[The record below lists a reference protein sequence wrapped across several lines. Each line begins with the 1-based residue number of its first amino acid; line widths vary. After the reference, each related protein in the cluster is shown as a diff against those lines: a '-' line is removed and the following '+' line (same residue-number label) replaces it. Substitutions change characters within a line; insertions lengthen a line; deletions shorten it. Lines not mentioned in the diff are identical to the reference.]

1 MSPVGVTGLA
11 DLVLQ
16 EPTLARAVAD
26 ARAGVSP
33 TLDLTGSNALRP
45 FVVKGLADAG
55 RTVLAVAA
63 TAREAELL
71 VTALEGVLDPSL
83 VAYFPS
89 WETLPHER
97 LSPRSDTVGRRLAVL
112 RRLRHPGPDPVTGPL
127 RVVVAPVRS
136 VLQPQVRGLADLE
149 PVELAVGAEAE
160 LEDVARRLAAA
171 AYTRVD
177 LVEKRGEFAVRGGI
191 VDVFPPTEEH
201 PLRVEFWG
209 DEVEEI
215 RSFAVAD
222 QRTLAAADRLWAPPC
237 RELLLTDEVRARAR
251 ELGQRHPELAEI
263 TEKLAD
269 GHAVEGMESLAPVLT
284 DDMELL
290 VDLLPEQ
297 THVLVLDPE
306 RARSRAHDLV
316 ATSQEFLEASW
327 AAAAGG
333 GRAPID
339 LGAASYHSLADV
351 RSRCLRQGK
360 AWWSMSPFGLD
371 PEAAGLEGLDRAAGQ
386 VRDML
391 GEPVDSGVDAEAGA
405 VESWTLPARPVETY
419 RGDVPRAVEDIR
431 SWLRNDSRVVLLHEG
446 HGPAQRMVEVLR
458 EHDVP
463 VRWSESIDSEP
474 ERGLVHVSTATLEHG
489 FVDEALCLAVVTGDD
504 LTGQRASTKDMRSM
518 PTRRKRQIDP
528 LELKPGDY
536 VVHEQHGV
544 GRYVEMRQREV
555 QGATREYLVLEYGA
569 SKRGGPPDRLYVP
582 TDALDQVTRYVG
594 GEQPTL
600 DRLGGADWAR
610 RKGRARKAVRQIAA
624 ELIKL
629 YAARRAT
636 RGHAFGPDT
645 PWQRELEDAFP
656 FQETPDQLTTVEEVK
671 HDMEQQVPMDRL
683 ICGDVGYGKTEIAVR
698 AAFKAVQDGKQVV
711 VLVPTTLL
719 VQQHFSTFSERMAGF
734 PVVVKG
740 LSRFQ
745 TEKEAAQ
752 VVEELADGRV
762 DIVIGTHRLL
772 NPDVRVKNLGLI
784 IVDEEQRF
792 GVEHKEQMKRLRT
805 SVDVLSMSATPIPR
819 TLEMA
824 ITGIR
829 EMSTITTPPEERHP
843 VLTYVG
849 AYEDRQVIAAIR
861 RELLREGQ
869 VFYIH
874 NRVQS
879 IEKAAARIKQLVP
892 EARVA
897 TAHGQMGEH
906 ALEQVMLDFWE
917 KRFDVLVCTTIVESG
932 LDVSNANTMVIE
944 RADTLGLSQLHQL
957 RGRVG
962 RSRERAY
969 AYFLYPPDKPLTETA
984 HERLATLAQHSDLGG
999 GMAIAMKDLE
1009 IRGAGN
1015 LLGGEQ
1021 SGHIADV
1028 GFDLYV
1034 RLVGEAVAEFRGD
1047 GAGEQPEMKIELP
1060 VDAHLPHDYVPSE
1073 RLRLEMYKRLAEVRG
1088 DEDVALIREEL
1099 LDRYGEPPAPV
1110 QSLLQV
1116 ARFRGRARQAGLTDV
1131 TLQGKYVRFAPV
1143 DLPESAALRL
1153 NRLYPRSILKPG
1165 VRTMLVPRP
1174 STAAVGGRP
1183 LRDEELL
1190 SWAREVVDTV
1200 VDRSPDGAKGREVPT
1215 AAHA

>member
-1 MSPVGVTGLA
+1 
-11 DLVLQ
+11 
-16 EPTLARAVAD
+16 
-26 ARAGVSP
+26 
-33 TLDLTGSNALRP
+33 
-45 FVVKGLADAG
+45 
-55 RTVLAVAA
+55 
-63 TAREAELL
+63 
-71 VTALEGVLDPSL
+71 
-83 VAYFPS
+83 VAYYPA

-112 RRLRHPGPDPVTGPL
+112 RRLRHPGEDVSNGPL

-136 VLQPQVRGLADLE
+136 LLQPQVRGLADLE
-149 PVELAVGAEAE
+149 PVELTVGAEVE
-160 LEDVARRLAAA
+160 LDDVVRRLGGA
-171 AYTRVD
+171 AYSRVD

-215 RSFAVAD
+215 RAFAVAD
-222 QRTLAAADRLWAPPC
+222 QRALEKVERLWAPPC
-237 RELLLTDEVRARAR
+237 RELLLTDEVRRRAW
-251 ELGQRHPELAEI
+251 ELGEAHPALVELTDKIAAGI
-263 TEKLAD
+263 
-269 GHAVEGMESLAPVLT
+269 AVEGMESLAPALV
-284 DDMELL
+284 DEMELL
-290 VDLLPEQ
+290 VDLLPAD

-306 RARSRAHDLV
+306 RARARAHDLV
-316 ATSQEFLEASW
+316 ATSDEFLGASW

-333 GRAPID
+333 GTAPID
-339 LGAASYHSLADV
+339 LGAASYRSLTDVRVHTLARDLPWWTLSPFGIDDDEGPSEPLRDELGEIVSVDVDVLVGAVPTRSLSARPAEAYRGDMERAVADV
-351 RSRCLRQGK
+351 RGWL
-360 AWWSMSPFGLD
+360 
-371 PEAAGLEGLDRAAGQ
+371 
-386 VRDML
+386 
-391 GEPVDSGVDAEAGA
+391 AEDYRVA
-405 VESWTLPARPVETY
+405 VVHP
-419 RGDVPRAVEDIR
+419 
-431 SWLRNDSRVVLLHEG
+431 G
-446 HGPAQRMVEVLR
+446 HGPAQRMVELFG
-458 EHDVP
+458 EHDVAA
-463 VRWSESIDSEP
+463 R
-474 ERGLVHVSTATLEHG
+474 LVDDWDVWTRDVATVACGSLTSG
-489 FVDEALCLAVVTGDD
+489 FVDPVNKLALLTGDD
-504 LTGQRASTKDMRSM
+504 LSGQKASTRDMRRM
-518 PTRRKRQIDP
+518 PARRKRQIDP
-528 LELKPGDY
+528 LELTAGDY

-544 GRYVEMRQREV
+544 GRFVEMKQREV
-555 QGATREYLVLEYGA
+555 HGATREYLVLEYGA
-569 SKRGGPPDRLYVP
+569 SKRGGPPDRLFVP
-582 TDALDQVTRYVG
+582 ADALDQVTRYVG
-594 GEQPTL
+594 GEQPSL
-600 DRLGGADWAR
+600 DRLGGSDWAK
-610 RKGRARKAVRQIAA
+610 RKGRARKAVREIAA

-629 YAARRAT
+629 YAARQAT
-636 RGHAFGPDT
+636 KGFAFGPDT

-656 FQETPDQLTTVEEVK
+656 FQETPDQLSTVDEVK
-671 HDMEQQVPMDRL
+671 GDMRRVVPMDRL
-683 ICGDVGYGKTEIAVR
+683 VCGDVGYGKTEIAVR
-698 AAFKAVQDGKQVV
+698 AAFKAVQEGKQVV

-719 VQQHFSTFSERMAGF
+719 VQQHLSTFEERMGQF
-734 PVVVKG
+734 PVTLKA

-745 TEKEAAQ
+745 TDKEARD
-752 VVEELADGRV
+752 VVDGLREGSV

-772 NPDVRVKNLGLI
+772 NPDIRVKDLGLI

-849 AYEDRQVIAAIR
+849 GYEDRTVVAAVR

-879 IEKAAARIKQLVP
+879 IEKAAAKIRELVP

-897 TAHGQMGEH
+897 VAHGQMGEH
-906 ALEQVMLDFWE
+906 QLEQVMLDFWE

-932 LDVSNANTMVIE
+932 LDVSNANTMIIE

-969 AYFLYPPDKPLTETA
+969 AYFLYPQEKPLTETA

-1034 RLVGEAVAEFRGD
+1034 RLVGEAVHEFK
-1047 GAGEQPEMKIELP
+1047 GEGEPDLGEVRIELP
-1060 VDAHLPHDYVPSE
+1060 VDAHLPHEYIASE
-1073 RLRLEMYKRLAEVRG
+1073 RLRLEMYKRLAEVRA
-1088 DEDVALIREEL
+1088 DEDVDLLREEMV
-1099 LDRYGEPPAPV
+1099 DRYGEPPIEV
-1110 QSLLQV
+1110 QSLLFV
-1116 ARFRGRARQAGLTDV
+1116 ALFRARARRAGIKEV
-1131 TLQGKYVRFAPV
+1131 TIAGRNVRFAPV
-1143 DLPESAALRL
+1143 VLPDSRVVRL
-1153 NRLYPRSILKPG
+1153 QRMYPKSIVKPQ
-1165 VRTMLVPRP
+1165 VETLLVPRP
-1174 STAAVGGRP
+1174 TSAVVGQPIPQPITGMA
-1183 LRDEELL
+1183 LL
-1190 SWAREVVDTV
+1190 EWARGVIDAVID
-1200 VDRSPDGAKGREVPT
+1200 PPVPNKES
-1215 AAHA
+1215 

>member
-1 MSPVGVTGLA
+1 VGVSGLA
-11 DLVLQ
+11 DLVLTD
-16 EPTLARAVAD
+16 PTLAAAVQD
-26 ARAGVSP
+26 ARDGAVP
-33 TLDLTGSNALRP
+33 ALDLTAPNALRP
-45 FVVKGLADAG
+45 FVVKALLEAD

-63 TAREAELL
+63 TAREAEDL
-71 VTALEGVLDPSL
+71 VTALEGLMDPAL
-83 VAYFPS
+83 VAYYPA

-112 RRLRHPGPDPVTGPL
+112 RRLRHPGTDPSNGPL

-136 VLQPQVRGLADLE
+136 VLQPQVRGLADLV
-149 PVELAVGAEAE
+149 PVELSVGDQAD
-160 LEDVARRLAAA
+160 LEDVVRRLAGA
-171 AYTRVD
+171 AYSRVD

-222 QRTLAAADRLWAPPC
+222 QRTLAPATRLWAPPC
-237 RELLLTDEVRARAR
+237 RELLLTDEVRMRAKA
-251 ELGQRHPELAEI
+251 LGEEHPELAEI
-263 TEKLAD
+263 FEKLAD

-284 DDMELL
+284 DEMEML
-290 VDLLPEQ
+290 VDLLPDR

-316 ATSQEFLEASW
+316 ATSEEFLEASW

-333 GRAPID
+333 GQAPID
-339 LGAASYHSLADV
+339 LGAASYRSLADV
-351 RSRCLRQGK
+351 RALSLAQGK
-360 AWWSMSPFGLD
+360 AWWSLSPFGLD
-371 PEAAGLEGLDRAAGQ
+371 PRADDL
-386 VRDML
+386 VRTPLRDSL
-391 GEPVDSGVDAEAGA
+391 GEIVSSGVDVEAGA
-405 VESWTLPARPVETY
+405 VESRALAVRPVEEY
-419 RGDVPRAVEDIR
+419 RGDLERAVADIAA
-431 SWLRNDSRVVLLHEG
+431 WVRNGSRVVLLHEG
-446 HGPAQRMVEVLR
+446 HGPAQRMVEVLK

-463 VRWSESIDSEP
+463 VRWAESLD
-474 ERGLVHVSTATLEHG
+474 RGDEVPTDVAVVTTATLEHG
-489 FVDEALCLAVVTGDD
+489 FVSEQLCLAVLTGDD
-504 LTGQRASTKDMRSM
+504 LTGQHSSTKDMRSM

-544 GRYVEMRQREV
+544 GRYIEMKQREV
-555 QGATREYLVLEYGA
+555 QGATREYLVLEYGS
-569 SKRGGPPDRLYVP
+569 SKRNQPADRLYVP

-594 GEQPTL
+594 GEQPAL
-600 DRLGGADWAR
+600 DRLGGADWAK

-629 YAARRAT
+629 YAARQAT

-656 FQETPDQLTTVEEVK
+656 HQETPDQLSTVDEVK
-671 HDMEQQVPMDRL
+671 HDMELQMPMDRL
-683 ICGDVGYGKTEIAVR
+683 VCGDVGYGKTEIAVR
-698 AAFKAVQDGKQVV
+698 AAFKAVQDGKQVA

-734 PVVVKG
+734 PVILKG

-745 TEKEAAQ
+745 TDREAAE
-752 VVEELADGRV
+752 VIEGLAEGTV

-772 NPDVRVKNLGLI
+772 NPDIKVKNLGLI

-849 AYEDRQVIAAIR
+849 AYEDRQVVAALR

-869 VFYIH
+869 VFFIH

-879 IEKAAARIKQLVP
+879 IDKAAARIRALVP

-897 TAHGQMGEH
+897 VAHGQMGEH
-906 ALEQVMLDFWE
+906 QLEQVMLAFWE

-962 RSRERAY
+962 RGRERAY
-969 AYFLYPPDKPLTETA
+969 AYFLYPPDKPMTETA

-1047 GAGEQPEMKIELP
+1047 SAGSQPEAEMKIELP
-1060 VDAHLPHDYVPSE
+1060 IDAHLPHDYVQSE
-1073 RLRLEMYKRLAEVRG
+1073 RLRLEMYKRLAEVRV
-1088 DEDVALIREEL
+1088 EDDVELIRDEL
-1099 LDRYGEPPAPV
+1099 VDRYGQPPDPV
-1110 QSLLQV
+1110 LRLLEV
-1116 ARFRGRARQAGLTDV
+1116 ARFRARARQAGLTDV
-1131 TLQGKYVRFAPV
+1131 TAQGKFVRFAPV
-1143 DLPESAALRL
+1143 ELPESATMRL
-1153 NRLYPRSILKPG
+1153 NRLHPKSIVKPG
-1165 VRTMLVPRP
+1165 LRTMLVPRP
-1174 STAAVGGRP
+1174 STAVIGGHP
-1183 LRDEELL
+1183 IRDEELL
-1190 SWAREVVDTV
+1190 TWAREVIDTV
-1200 VDRSPDGAKGREVPT
+1200 VDRAPT
-1215 AAHA
+1215 PVASGSHG

>member
-1 MSPVGVTGLA
+1 MSLTPLA
-11 DLVLQ
+11 DAVLADA
-16 EPTLARAVAD
+16 TLAEAMAD
-26 ARAGVSP
+26 AKAGLVRA
-33 TLDLTGSNALRP
+33 LDLTGPEALRP
-45 FVVKGLADAG
+45 FVVAGLVQTG
-55 RTVLAVAA
+55 RTVLAV
-63 TAREAELL
+63 TPTSREAE
-71 VTALEGVLDPSL
+71 DL
-83 VAYFPS
+83 VAQLADLVDPARVGYYPS

-112 RRLRHPGPDPVTGPL
+112 RRICHPGTDETNGPL
-127 RVVVAPVRS
+127 SVIVAPVRS
-136 VLQPQVRGLADLE
+136 VLQPQVKGLGDLE
-149 PVELAVGAEAE
+149 PVELTPGVEAP
-160 LEDVARRLAAA
+160 LDDVVRRLADA

-215 RSFAVAD
+215 RAFAVAD
-222 QRTLAAADRLWAPPC
+222 QRALEKVERLWAPPC
-237 RELLLTDEVRARAR
+237 RELLLTDEVRRRAW
-251 ELGQRHPELAEI
+251 ELGEAHPALVELTDKIAAGI
-263 TEKLAD
+263 
-269 GHAVEGMESLAPVLT
+269 AVEGMESLAPALV
-284 DDMELL
+284 DEMELL
-290 VDLLPEQ
+290 VDLLPAD

-306 RARSRAHDLV
+306 RARARAHDLV
-316 ATSQEFLEASW
+316 ATSDEFLGASW

-333 GRAPID
+333 GTAPID
-339 LGAASYHSLADV
+339 LGAASYQSLTDVRVHSLARD
-351 RSRCLRQGK
+351 LP
-360 AWWSMSPFGLD
+360 WWTLSPFGIDDDEVVASEPL
-371 PEAAGLEGLDRAAGQ
+371 
-386 VRDML
+386 RDEL
-391 GEPVDSGVDAEAGA
+391 GEIVSVDVDVLVGA
-405 VESWTLPARPVETY
+405 VPTRSLSAKPADAY
-419 RGDVPRAVEDIR
+419 RGDMERAVADVR
-431 SWLRNDSRVVLLHEG
+431 GWLADDYRVAVVHPG
-446 HGPAQRMVEVLR
+446 HGPAQRMVELFG
-458 EHDVP
+458 EHDVAA
-463 VRWSESIDSEP
+463 R
-474 ERGLVHVSTATLEHG
+474 LVDDWDVWTRDVATVACGTLTSG
-489 FVDEALCLAVVTGDD
+489 FVDPVNKLALLTGDD
-504 LTGQRASTKDMRSM
+504 LSGQKASTRDMRKM
-518 PTRRKRQIDP
+518 PARRKRQIDP
-528 LELKPGDY
+528 LELTAGDY

-544 GRYVEMRQREV
+544 GRFVEMKQREV
-555 QGATREYLVLEYGA
+555 HGATREYLVLEYGA

-582 TDALDQVTRYVG
+582 ADALDQVTRYVG
-594 GEQPTL
+594 GEQPSL
-600 DRLGGADWAR
+600 DRLGGSDWAK
-610 RKGRARKAVRQIAA
+610 RKGRARKAVREIAA

-629 YAARRAT
+629 YAARQAT
-636 RGHAFGPDT
+636 KGFAFGPDT

-656 FQETPDQLTTVEEVK
+656 FQETPDQLSTVDEVK
-671 HDMEQQVPMDRL
+671 GDMRRVVPMDRL
-683 ICGDVGYGKTEIAVR
+683 VCGDVGYGKTEIAVR

-719 VQQHFSTFSERMAGF
+719 VQQHLSTFEERMGQF
-734 PVVVKG
+734 PVTLKA

-745 TEKEAAQ
+745 TDKEARD
-752 VVEELADGRV
+752 VIDGLREGSV

-772 NPDVRVKNLGLI
+772 NPDIRVKDLGLI

-849 AYEDRQVIAAIR
+849 GYEDRTVVAAVR

-879 IEKAAARIKQLVP
+879 IEKAAAKIRELVP

-897 TAHGQMGEH
+897 VAHGQMGEH
-906 ALEQVMLDFWE
+906 QLEQVMLDFWE
-917 KRFDVLVCTTIVESG
+917 KSFDVLVCTTIVESG
-932 LDVSNANTMVIE
+932 LDVSNANTMIIE

-969 AYFLYPPDKPLTETA
+969 AYFLYPQEKPLTETA

-1034 RLVGEAVAEFRGD
+1034 RLVGEAVHEFK
-1047 GAGEQPEMKIELP
+1047 GEGEPDLGEVRIELP
-1060 VDAHLPHDYVPSE
+1060 VDAHLPHEYIASE
-1073 RLRLEMYKRLAEVRG
+1073 RLRLEMYKRLAEVRA
-1088 DEDVALIREEL
+1088 DEDVDLLREEMV
-1099 LDRYGEPPAPV
+1099 DRYGEPPIEV
-1110 QSLLQV
+1110 QSLLFV
-1116 ARFRGRARQAGLTDV
+1116 ALFRARARRAGIKEV
-1131 TLQGKYVRFAPV
+1131 TVAGRNVRFAPV
-1143 DLPESAALRL
+1143 VLPDSRVVRL
-1153 NRLYPRSILKPG
+1153 QRMYPKSIVKPQ
-1165 VRTMLVPRP
+1165 VETLLVPRP
-1174 STAAVGGRP
+1174 SDGDGRRP
-1183 LRDEELL
+1183 TDH
-1190 SWAREVVDTV
+1190 W
-1200 VDRSPDGAKGREVPT
+1200 DGPA
-1215 AAHA
+1215 